1 MEVCGVTTKSEI
13 SEATQ
18 VTGVLHPVVC
28 LGDDGTT
35 TVEEQTRLE
44 AKTKVVNLSATK
56 TLIYGTLALAASA
69 IRCL

>member
-1 MEVCGVTTKSEI
+1 M

-28 LGDDGTT
+28 LGDDDTT

-56 TLIYGTLALAASA
+56 TLIYGTLGRQSLLIL
-69 IRCL
+69 IRCTSRIATVEP